1 MLPSVR
7 IFFLG
12 NIRNYLVISGK
23 MQQESLFIKQ
33 SAILEV
39 IRDHKLI
46 NFDQLRRRFLG
57 INERTLRYHLKR
69 LADLGFIRKR
79 GTTKGVFYEIDS
91 R

>member
-1 MLPSVR
+1 M
-7 IFFLG
+7 
-12 NIRNYLVISGK
+12 K
-23 MQQESLFIKQ
+23 EESLFIKQ

-39 IRDHKLI
+39 IRDHKLV
-46 NFDQLRRRFLG
+46 NFDQLRRRFMG

-79 GTTKGVFYEIDS
+79 GATKGVYYELES